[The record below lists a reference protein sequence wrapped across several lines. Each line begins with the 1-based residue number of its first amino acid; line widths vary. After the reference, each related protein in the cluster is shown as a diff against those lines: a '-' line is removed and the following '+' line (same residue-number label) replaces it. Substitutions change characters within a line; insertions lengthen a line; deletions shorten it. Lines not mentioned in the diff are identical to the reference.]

1 MTTEHIYGERTCL
14 ICGKTFY
21 PKRIW
26 DVTDTPECHTEWQRR
41 RYRQKAE
48 RARAKR
54 KQKYENMVKQL
65 RDAQAHIEFLEG
77 EIKRLQQKVSV
88 KELLTCERM
97 SLRALRLP
105 CGLRHE
111 CFKPERCSQCPEDAT
126 IDKAFDPATLV
137 KYTGDI

>member
-14 ICGKTFY
+14 ICGKSFY

-26 DVTDTPECHTEWQRR
+26 DITDTPECHTEWQRR
-41 RYRQKAE
+41 RYRKNAQRT
-48 RARAKR
+48 RARR
-54 KQKYENMVKQL
+54 KQQYEDMVKQL
-65 RDAQAHIEFLEG
+65 ADAQNQIKFLEE
-77 EIKRLQQKVSV
+77 EIQRLQQKVSA

-105 CGLRHE
+105 CGLRYE

-126 IDKAFDPATLV
+126 IDAAFDPATLV
-137 KYTGDI
+137 KHTGDI